1 MTSNP
6 HRAKGVTPA
15 IKSHLSLNI
24 GSKEKSQIKNSFWRN
39 KLNHNLFLEE
49 AILIKCRLRK
59 CYKCPHGDLKPKR
72 ISKKRWLASA
82 PIRRRSAKT
91 KFHRKNSWKQTTG
104 TLNRTGLTNSLNA
117 CTVPMRRPNVATWS
131 ITARPTQMTCHSPAS
146 SVPRGSVSK
155 ETRSDTRRTSHA
167 LVWPQKQELK
177 RDKFF

>member
-39 KLNHNLFLEE
+39 KLNHNLFLEV
-49 AILIKCRLRK
+49 AILIKCWPRK
-59 CYKCPHGDLKPKR
+59 CFKCPHGDLIPR
-72 ISKKRWLASA
+72 ISSKKRLLASNL
-82 PIRRRSAKT
+82 IRRRSKKT
-91 KFHRKNSWKQTTG
+91 KFHRKSSWKQTTG

-117 CTVPMRRPNVATWS
+117 CTVPMKRPNVAIWS
-131 ITARPTQMTCHSPAS
+131 ITARPTQMTFHSPAS
-146 SVPRGSVSK
+146 SALRGSVSK

-167 LVWPQKQELK
+167 LVWPQK
-177 RDKFF
+177 